1 MKTLVS
7 LIFVSIA
14 WGISPLSAFAA
25 QCAAGDVSGGVDVD
39 SIVIGKNVA
48 TIALRNPRRE
58 FTEVFQY
65 AFSETSSSDGIHRYS
80 GRDFEMTYDTRNE
93 TYDIVAVRP
102 GGYLVP
108 SVKFELRDVTC
119 E

>member
-7 LIFVSIA
+7 LILLGV
-14 WGISPLSAFAA
+14 SPLSALAA
-25 QCAAGDVSGGVDVD
+25 QCTAGSVSGDVDVD

-65 AFSETSSSDGIHRYS
+65 AFSESGSTDGRVRYS
-80 GRDFEMTYDTRNE
+80 GANFQMVYDSESR
-93 TYDIVAVRP
+93 TYDIRAVRP
-102 GGYLVP
+102 GPGYLVP
-108 SVKFELRDVTC
+108 PVEFELKDVSC
-119 E
+119 G